1 MVQDMEVG
9 LNRSTTCPCSM
20 LEKVLMTLRDVD
32 IGIGPALLR
41 TIIQA
46 IMLNH
51 QFYSYGDNI
60 SVHGYH
66 TRNVSAYITMV
77 G

>member
-9 LNRSTTCPCSM
+9 LNRSTTCPFSM
-20 LEKVLMTLRDVD
+20 LEKVLMALREVEL
-32 IGIGPALLR
+32 GIGPALLR

-46 IMLNH
+46 IMVDHL
-51 QFYSYGDNI
+51 FYSYGDNI
-60 SVHGYH
+60 SVHRYH
-66 TRNVSAYITMV
+66 TRNVSVYITMV

>member
-1 MVQDMEVG
+1 MEVG

-20 LEKVLMTLRDVD
+20 LEKVLMALREVEL
-32 IGIGPALLR
+32 GIGPALLR

-46 IMLNH
+46 IMVDHL
-51 QFYSYGDNI
+51 FYSYGDNI
-60 SVHGYH
+60 SVHRH
-66 TRNVSAYITMV
+66 QTRNVSAYITMV